1 MPIQACIF
9 FSCYFELS
17 NELFHYKTN
26 ICTWA
31 IVLLLLLLTT
41 LEESLN
47 FIIFFT
53 LLRLHSKRREFTHV
67 GCKGH
72 KSKDNINLHKKI
84 PCKT

>member
-1 MPIQACIF
+1 LPIQACIF
-9 FSCYFELS
+9 FSGYLELS

-31 IVLLLLLLTT
+31 IILLLLLTT

-53 LLRLHSKRREFTHV
+53 LLCLHSKRKFTHV

-72 KSKDNINLHKKI
+72 KGKNNINLHKN
-84 PCKT
+84 PM